1 MMMGNYRV
9 PEIDDGVFAV
19 GVKDW
24 NRRLFD
30 ALIPLPEG
38 TTYNAYIVKGS
49 RKTALIDTVDPG
61 FEEELTRRIAEVA
74 DPTKLD
80 YVVMNHAEPD
90 HAGSV
95 PHMLALSPEAK
106 LVTSIKGADLAVRKL
121 GVPKG
126 RIEEVVDG
134 NEIDLGGKTLRFLD
148 APMLHWPETMF
159 TYLPEEA
166 VLFPCDF
173 FGAHVTYGRFDA
185 DVDELVGAAKRYF
198 GEIMMPF
205 RKMGAKAM
213 EKVAL
218 LDLKVIAPSHGPV
231 YRCPERILAPYRKW
245 TAGETAPKALAAYV
259 SMYGSTER
267 YVKTIVD
274 VLESCDIQVAL
285 HDVCVADLGDLA
297 CDLVD
302 SRALVLGT
310 PTVLNGMHPLMFSA
324 ANVVKA
330 LAPPLQ
336 YAVAISSYGWSTGGL
351 KQAREVLES
360 AKLEIVGTFESGER
374 LSAEKEQELVDLAEL
389 LAARMKG

>member
-1 MMMGNYRV
+1 MGNYRV
-9 PEIDDGVFAV
+9 PEIADGVFAV

-166 VLFPCDF
+166 VLFP
-173 FGAHVTYGRFDA
+173 
-185 DVDELVGAAKRYF
+185 
-198 GEIMMPF
+198 
-205 RKMGAKAM
+205 
-213 EKVAL
+213 
-218 LDLKVIAPSHGPV
+218 
-231 YRCPERILAPYRKW
+231 
-245 TAGETAPKALAAYV
+245 
-259 SMYGSTER
+259 
-267 YVKTIVD
+267 
-274 VLESCDIQVAL
+274 
-285 HDVCVADLGDLA
+285 
-297 CDLVD
+297 
-302 SRALVLGT
+302 
-310 PTVLNGMHPLMFSA
+310 
-324 ANVVKA
+324 
-330 LAPPLQ
+330 
-336 YAVAISSYGWSTGGL
+336 
-351 KQAREVLES
+351 
-360 AKLEIVGTFESGER
+360 
-374 LSAEKEQELVDLAEL
+374 
-389 LAARMKG
+389 